1 MSQGGADDPGE
12 PRPQDTQTTRPPDGA
27 PSDAADTFATLL
39 LVATPFLLLLALVVL
54 DRLLG

>member
-1 MSQGGADDPGE
+1 MSQAGADDPGE
-12 PRPQDTQTTRPPDGA
+12 QRLEGTQTTRQPDGT
-27 PSDAADTFATLL
+27 PSDAADTIATLL